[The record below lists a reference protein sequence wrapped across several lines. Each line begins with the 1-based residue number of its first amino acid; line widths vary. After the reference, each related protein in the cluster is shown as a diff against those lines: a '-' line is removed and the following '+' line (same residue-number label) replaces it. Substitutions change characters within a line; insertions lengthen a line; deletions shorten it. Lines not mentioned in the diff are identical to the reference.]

1 MCRPGLAQ
9 QPRHF
14 LSQIASPAGMPFSC
28 IIGGSRT
35 HRAVTARETAALA
48 GHPLVPAVLAAQ
60 WPFTRAILPT
70 LDPDSPAVVLIE
82 DLHLACPAGQT
93 PGTRLVLTQSTYQL
107 QRWIDW
113 LAQHPRASVVAHAS
127 KAALTQV
134 APESTAGRG
143 PWSHIGLMDL
153 QGDDDAVV
161 SGDDDTPLSDLRNAF
176 TLGPAERLTV
186 VRAAVA
192 RDDANAAL
200 QLLLGS
206 VLMELDDLQP
216 AQDALERA
224 TALAPDWEAVWFE
237 YGKLWLRADD
247 LVHAA
252 EKFAEAARLM
262 PTFSAALS
270 NLGAALAETERP
282 DEAIAALE
290 QALRHDAAGYQTLNN
305 LSVVYREQGRLD
317 EAIDGGRRV
326 VSLAPGFVFGRYNL
340 AHALFLSGRFTEA
353 RDTYADAHERDPQKN
368 PVQAARLAV
377 SRAAAGEGARAVNDM
392 SAVLARVPD
401 DLKAMITEEAEGTL
415 EALLNVPQV
424 PREAVAALL
433 EVIQGRRT

>member
-1 MCRPGLAQ
+1 
-9 QPRHF
+9 
-14 LSQIASPAGMPFSC
+14 MPFSC

-35 HRAVTARETAALA
+35 HRVVTAREVAALA
-48 GHPLVPAVLAAQ
+48 SASLVRALPATE
-60 WPFTRAILPT
+60 WPFTRAILPA
-70 LDPDSPAVVLIE
+70 LDPDSPTVVLIE
-82 DLHLACPAGQT
+82 DLHLAFPTGQT

-113 LAQHPRASVVAHAS
+113 LEQHPRASVVAHAS
-127 KAALTQV
+127 KAELTKV

-143 PWSHIGLMDL
+143 PWSRIGLMDL
-153 QGDDDAVV
+153 QGDDDTSP
-161 SGDDDTPLSDLRNAF
+161 SGDDASHLGNLRNAF
-176 TLGPAERLTV
+176 TLSPEERLTV
-186 VRAAVA
+186 VRAAIA
-192 RDDANAAL
+192 RDGANAAL
-200 QLLLGS
+200 QLILSS

-216 AQDALERA
+216 AQDALEQA
-224 TALAPDWEAVWFE
+224 TAQAPDWEAVWFE
-237 YGKLWLRADD
+237 YGKLWLRADE
-247 LVHAA
+247 LERAA

-262 PTFSAALS
+262 PTFTAALS

-290 QALRHDAAGYQTLNN
+290 QALRHDPAGYQTLNN

-317 EAIDGGRRV
+317 EAIEGGQRV
-326 VSLAPGFVFGRYNL
+326 VRLAPGFVFGRYNL
-340 AHALFLSGRFTEA
+340 AHALFLSGRFSEA

-377 SRAAAGEGARAVNDM
+377 SRAAAGDGARAVDDM
-392 SAVLARVPD
+392 TAVLARVPD

-424 PREAVAALL
+424 PREAVARLL
-433 EVIQGRRT
+433 EAVRGRRT